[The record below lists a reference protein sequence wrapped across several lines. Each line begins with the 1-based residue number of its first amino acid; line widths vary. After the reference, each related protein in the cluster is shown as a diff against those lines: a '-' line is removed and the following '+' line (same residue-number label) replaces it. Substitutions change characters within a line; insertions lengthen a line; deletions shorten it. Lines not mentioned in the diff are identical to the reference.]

1 MGLSRV
7 AFFRRPY
14 ILYVHNVFM
23 VYPWH
28 QQQLGTL
35 IETLQNYHKNI
46 FTTNFSTRYHP
57 SIINTIH
64 HFSAGRSH
72 YEVNK
77 VHSHS
82 PYTYIV

>member
-1 MGLSRV
+1 MGAELHSFV
-7 AFFRRPY
+7 VPIFAMFIIFP
-14 ILYVHNVFM
+14 M

-35 IETLQNYHKNI
+35 IESLQNYHKNI

-64 HFSAGRSH
+64 HFSAGHSH

-82 PYTYIV
+82 PYT